1 MSKTRENALFDE
13 LMIRLKSLG
22 YTVYDYKQLDD
33 VPYPFF
39 EMEDTQTIFQPNKT
53 DIKGVVIVTLSAWGT
68 YKQRRQVSDM
78 ASVAFNEALAINKTE
93 SYHWA
98 LNTQASTIQVL
109 DDTTTNTPLK
119 RAVINLEFKLR

>member
-13 LMIRLKSLG
+13 LMIRLKALG
-22 YTVYDYKQLDD
+22 YTVYDYKQQDD

-53 DIKGVVIVTLSAWGT
+53 DIKGSVNISLSAWGT

-78 ASVAFNEALAINKTE
+78 ASVAFDEALAINKTE
-93 SYHWA
+93 DCYWA

>member
-13 LMIRLKSLG
+13 LMIRLKALG

-53 DIKGVVIVTLSAWGT
+53 DIKGAVNITLSAWGT

-78 ASVAFNEALAINKTE
+78 ASIAFDEALAIDNTE
-93 SYHWA
+93 DYHWS
-98 LNTQASTIQVL
+98 LNVQASDIQML

-119 RAVINLEFKLR
+119 RAMISLEFKLR

>member
-13 LMIRLKSLG
+13 LMIRLKALG

-53 DIKGVVIVTLSAWGT
+53 DIKGAVNITLSAWGT

-78 ASVAFNEALAINKTE
+78 ASIAFDEALAINNTE
-93 SYHWA
+93 GYYWA

-119 RAVINLEFKLR
+119 RALISLEFKLR

>member
-13 LMIRLKSLG
+13 LMIRLKALG
-22 YTVYDYKQLDD
+22 YTVYDYKQQDD

-39 EMEDTQTIFQPNKT
+39 EMEDTQTLFQPNKT
-53 DIKGVVIVTLSAWGT
+53 DIKGAVNVTLSAWGT

-78 ASVAFNEALAINKTE
+78 ASVAFDEALAINKIE
-93 SYHWA
+93 SYHWV
-98 LNTQASTIQVL
+98 LNTQASTIQIL